1 MSSEVAGMTVL
12 AKRLQAWGRKIPP
25 RVVRFR
31 RAGLVLV
38 GCTML
43 LGSAIAASWQPQAS
57 LQLEV
62 NSEVG
67 HSSNHAAVLT
77 GRSGLLEGEQAEEW
91 ERTLPAGFTIML
103 GGDLLL
109 DPTLATGRILAA
121 QGPAALMPGW
131 YARRWDDQIDMA
143 FANLESPVSSRGTPL
158 AGKKYTFRAD
168 PNVTPPALLALGIDA
183 VSLANN
189 HVLDYG
195 EIALV
200 DTFEALAQAGVG
212 FAGAGLDTTAAYA
225 PLLLEREGL
234 VVAFLAFA
242 DLTPVTPRYQQ
253 FWQAGPDHPGIATL
267 TPQPPLLQAISEARR
282 EADIVVVSFH
292 WGYEYADVVRAQR
305 ELGRAAIDVGADL
318 VFGHHPHVPQPI
330 EVYQGRPILYSLGN
344 LAFQPS
350 FPAALDMLA
359 AVVRFAPLTAEEQ
372 RTEAGRTMVPIA
384 VELYPLWNE
393 GGRTITSPPQR
404 AARLLADLQRRSMGL
419 GAQLEPDTGRLVL
432 KLRP

>member
-1 MSSEVAGMTVL
+1 MV
-12 AKRLQAWGRKIPP
+12 
-25 RVVRFR
+25 
-31 RAGLVLV
+31 
-38 GCTML
+38 
-43 LGSAIAASWQPQAS
+43 
-57 LQLEV
+57 
-62 NSEVG
+62 
-67 HSSNHAAVLT
+67 
-77 GRSGLLEGEQAEEW
+77 
-91 ERTLPAGFTIML
+91 

-121 QGPAALMPGW
+121 RGPAALMPGW
-131 YARRWDDQIDMA
+131 FALRWEAQVDLA
-143 FANLESPVSSRGTPL
+143 FANLESPTSSGGAPL

-168 PNVTPPALLALGIDA
+168 PAVVPPALLALGIDA

-212 FAGAGLDTTAAYA
+212 FAGAGPNSTAAYA

-234 VVAFLAFA
+234 VVAFLAFG

-253 FWQAGPDHPGIATL
+253 IWPAGPDRPGIATL
-267 TPQPPLLQAISEARR
+267 MPQETLLKAVSAARR
-282 EADIVVVSFH
+282 QADIVVVSFH

-305 ELGRAAIDVGADL
+305 ELGRAAIDAGADL
-318 VFGHHPHVPQPI
+318 VFGHHPHVPQPV

-350 FPAALDMLA
+350 FPAALDMLT
-359 AVVRFAPLTAEEQ
+359 AVVRFAPLPAEE
-372 RTEAGRTMVPIA
+372 RRAAAGRTMVPVA

-419 GAQLEPDTGRLVL
+419 GVSLELETDRLVAR
-432 KLRP
+432 LRP